1 MAQNSTTIT
10 EPGSAP
16 SSGLDR
22 FFQIRHRGSTIS
34 REVRGGLVTFFT
46 MAYIIALN
54 PLIIGTA
61 ADKNGN
67 LINGQPMFL
76 DAAGTQLNE
85 AAMSDSKLMVATAT
99 ALVAGLLTILM
110 GVVGRFPLALAAGL
124 GLNAM
129 LAFTLAPMMTWPQ
142 AMGLIVWE
150 GILVTILVL
159 TGLRE
164 AIFRAVPA
172 ALRSAISIGI
182 GLFITLVGLVS
193 AGVIRPG
200 VGTPLQLGVNG
211 NLIGWP
217 IAVAVLGFLL
227 LVVLVVKKVPGAML
241 IAILVTSAVAVL
253 VELVFKVGPRI
264 SPETATGW
272 SPPGPALPDASAWV
286 APDLG
291 LLGRVDLFG
300 AFNGPDGQ
308 FNLGYLLGV
317 LLIVFSLLL
326 ADFFDTM
333 GTVVAVGA
341 EGNLLDESGNPPHLR
356 EILLVDSLG
365 AVAGGLGSVSS
376 NTSFVESTS
385 GVAEGARTGLASV
398 VTGVAF
404 LAAMFL
410 APAVALIPAEA
421 AAPVL
426 AFVGFLMMSQVTK
439 VSWDDIEEG
448 IPAFLVI
455 VLMPF
460 AYSIT
465 VGIGAGFIT
474 FALVKLLKGKARQ
487 VHPLMWFVA
496 AAFLVYFAQGIL
508 MSLIDKI

>member
-1 MAQNSTTIT
+1 
-10 EPGSAP
+10 
-16 SSGLDR
+16 
-22 FFQIRHRGSTIS
+22 
-34 REVRGGLVTFFT
+34 

-67 LINGQPMFL
+67 LISGAPMYL
-76 DAAGTQLNE
+76 DAAKTQLND
-85 AAMSDSKLMVATAT
+85 AAITESKLMVAAAT
-99 ALVAGLLTILM
+99 ALVAGVLTILM
-110 GVVGRFPLALAAGL
+110 GVVGRFPLALATGL
-124 GLNAM
+124 GLNAL
-129 LAFTLAPMMTWPQ
+129 LAFVLAPQMTWPQ

-150 GILVTILVL
+150 GILITVLVL

-164 AIFRAVPA
+164 AIFRAVPS

-193 AGVIRPG
+193 AGVVRQG
-200 VGTPLQLGVNG
+200 AGTPLELGVG
-211 NLIGWP
+211 GQLIGWP
-217 IAVAVLGFLL
+217 IAIAVFGFLL

-241 IAILVTSAVAVL
+241 ISLLVTSAVAVM
-253 VELVFKVGPRI
+253 VELVVKVGPRLG
-264 SPETATGW
+264 PDNPTGW
-272 SPPGPALPDASAWV
+272 SPNGPVLPDASAWV
-286 APDLG
+286 SPNLG
-291 LLGRVDLFG
+291 LLGRVDLLG
-300 AFNGPDGQ
+300 AFSPDGK
-308 FNLGYLLGV
+308 FHLGYVLGLLLV
-317 LLIVFSLLL
+317 VFSLLL

-341 EGNLLDESGNPPHLR
+341 EGDLLDEQGNPPRLR
-356 EILLVDSLG
+356 EVLLVDSLG

-404 LAAMFL
+404 ILALFL
-410 APAVALIPAEA
+410 SPVVSMVPAEA
-421 AAPVL
+421 AASVL
-426 AFVGFLMMSQVTK
+426 AYVGFLMMAQVTK

-448 IPAFLVI
+448 IPAFLTI

-465 VGIGAGFIT
+465 TGIGAGFIVWV
-474 FALVKLLKGKARQ
+474 LVKVLKGKAKQ
-487 VHPLMWFVA
+487 VHPLMWGVSIAFV
-496 AAFLVYFAQGIL
+496 VYFAQGLL